1 MKTICFLNVKGG
13 VAKSTSAICFS
24 YILAHEYGK
33 RVLLCDFDHQ
43 ANTTGAMGVYDTERL
58 SIADLLTDSQLDIRD
73 VIRET
78 KYPNIHVIPSNLALI
93 QTNKEILLD
102 MEADQ
107 IHRFANHMKAVQND
121 YDYCIIDC
129 FIDLN
134 MATLNALAYA
144 DDVLVPIK
152 IDAWS
157 FNGLEYLLENVE
169 AMKDYNS
176 KLQFAGA
183 FVTMYQKNN
192 LNKQGE
198 AYLSEILG
206 DKFFKT
212 HIRHTVKVTESTYEK
227 PLMEYAKKSTA
238 AQDYRDL
245 VKEYL
250 EKRGNQ

>member
-33 RVLLCDFDHQ
+33 RILLCDFDHQ
-43 ANTTGAMGVYDTERL
+43 ANTTGSMGAYDTNRL

-73 VIRET
+73 VIRKT
-78 KYPNIHVIPSNLALI
+78 KYPNIDVIPSNLSLI
-93 QTNKEILLD
+93 QANKEILLD
-102 MEADQ
+102 METDQ
-107 IHRFANHMKAVQND
+107 IHRFSNHVQSIQGD

-157 FNGLEYLLENVE
+157 FNGLEYLLENINT
-169 AMKDYNS
+169 MRDYNPR
-176 KLQFAGA
+176 LQFAGA

-192 LNKQGE
+192 LNRQGE
-198 AYLSEILG
+198 EYLSNLLK
-206 DKFFKT
+206 DRFFKT

-227 PLMEYAKKSTA
+227 PLMEYAKNSTA
-238 AQDYRDL
+238 AQDYRAL

-250 EKRGNQ
+250 EKRGTR